1 MLTCYQCKQWNQ
13 ISVTSPLKR
22 KGVPLIFNNKEIM
35 SNDQIQESLSREA
48 NLRLVI
54 QAINVRGM
62 QQAQIIPE
70 EMIKVLKITTEEL
83 EFLL

>member
-1 MLTCYQCKQWNQ
+1 M
-13 ISVTSPLKR
+13 P
-22 KGVPLIFNNKEIM
+22 
-35 SNDQIQESLSREA
+35 NDQIQESQLREA

>member
-1 MLTCYQCKQWNQ
+1 M
-13 ISVTSPLKR
+13 P
-22 KGVPLIFNNKEIM
+22 
-35 SNDQIQESLSREA
+35 NDQIRESPLREA

-62 QQAQIIPE
+62 QQALIIPE

-83 EFLL
+83 EFLLLLENMKNTLLLSSNRLLRIFLFR